1 MPEPRD
7 RDGSTSLA
15 ELIDQVAT
23 EQTPESILQRVAD
36 IACAALEHC
45 AAASVTVVERGRPR
59 TVVYSEDVALQLD
72 LAQYE
77 FARGPCLLA
86 LRESKAVLSSSED
99 RRWPAFAEAAR
110 QHGIQRSLSV
120 PLAVD
125 DLTLGALNLYSRAT
139 GGLTGDDDQVTASL
153 LAGQAA
159 AAMATAQALGTERT
173 AALTLQRSLLPD
185 RLPAI
190 PGYQLAARYLPASSR
205 VEVGGDWYDVFLL
218 DDGAFA
224 AVVGDVAGHG
234 IEAAAVMAQLRAG
247 LRAYI
252 LEGHDPA
259 LCLALLS
266 RLAEATES
274 DSDPVLA
281 TACLALIDPVSGTCR
296 VARAGHL
303 PPAVRHAG
311 GIVHFVTGLGGPP
324 LGVAPIEAEVDS
336 AWLEPGSALVLFT
349 DGLVEERH
357 RPLDEGLAELI
368 TVLSRCSGSAEEL
381 CDGVLAEMF
390 DARLQEDDVA
400 VLVVLRLASVGAA
413 Q

>member
-1 MPEPRD
+1 MAFEA
-7 RDGSTSLA
+7 GSTSLA

-36 IACAALEHC
+36 LACAVLETC
-45 AAASVTVVERGRPR
+45 AAASVTVVDRGRPR

-86 LRESKAVLSSSED
+86 LGESKAVLSSSED
-99 RRWPAFAEAAR
+99 RRWPAFADAAR

-139 GGLTGDDDQVTASL
+139 GGLTGDDDQATASL
-153 LAGQAA
+153 LARQAA
-159 AAMATAQALGTERT
+159 AAVATAQALGTERT

-185 RLPAI
+185 RLPDI
-190 PGYQLAARYLPASSR
+190 GGYQLAARYLPASSR
-205 VEVGGDWYDVFLL
+205 VEVGGDWYDAFLL
-218 DDGAFA
+218 DDGTIA
-224 AVVGDVAGHG
+224 AAVGDVAGHG

-259 LCLALLS
+259 LCLSLLS
-266 RLAEATES
+266 RLAEATEG

-281 TACLALIDPVSGTCR
+281 TACLALIDPVSGACR
-296 VARAGHL
+296 IASAGHL
-303 PPAVRHAG
+303 PPAVRDAG
-311 GIVHFVTGLGGPP
+311 GTVHFLTGPGGPP
-324 LGVAPIEAEVDS
+324 LGVAPIEALEVDS

-368 TVLSRCSGSAEEL
+368 TVLSGCSGSAQQL
-381 CDGVLAEMF
+381 CDRVVAAMF

-400 VLVVLRLASVGAA
+400 VLVVLRQA
-413 Q
+413 

>member
-1 MPEPRD
+1 MAFEA
-7 RDGSTSLA
+7 GSTSLA

-36 IACAALEHC
+36 LACAVLETC
-45 AAASVTVVERGRPR
+45 AAASVTVVDRGRPR

-86 LRESKAVLSSSED
+86 LVQSKAVLSSSED
-99 RRWPAFAEAAR
+99 RRWPAFADAAR

-139 GGLTGDDDQVTASL
+139 GGLTGDDDQATASL
-153 LAGQAA
+153 LARQAA
-159 AAMATAQALGTERT
+159 AAVATAQALGTERT

-185 RLPAI
+185 RLPDI
-190 PGYQLAARYLPASSR
+190 GGYQLAARYLPASSR
-205 VEVGGDWYDVFLL
+205 VEVGGDWYDVLRL

-224 AVVGDVAGHG
+224 AAVGDVAGHG

-259 LCLALLS
+259 SCLTLLS
-266 RLAEATES
+266 RLAEATEG
-274 DSDPVLA
+274 DADPVLA
-281 TACLALIDPVSGTCR
+281 TACLAVIDPVSGACR
-296 VARAGHL
+296 VASAGHL
-303 PPAVRHAG
+303 PPAVRDAG
-311 GIVHFVTGLGGPP
+311 GIVHFLTGPGGPP
-324 LGVAPIEAEVDS
+324 LGVASIEALEVVS
-336 AWLEPGSALVLFT
+336 ARLEPGSALVLFT

-357 RPLDEGLAELI
+357 RPLDEGLAELV
-368 TVLSRCSGSAEEL
+368 TVLSGCSGSADEL
-381 CDGVLAEMF
+381 CDRVVAEMF

-400 VLVVLRLASVGAA
+400 VLVVLRQA
-413 Q
+413 